1 MSEPSPPS
9 APNEKSNDQSESMVE
24 LQRIEEAVVTK
35 RRSISIIWIVP
46 VIALLI
52 AGFLAYK
59 AIINRGPT
67 ITISFKSA
75 NGVQVKKTKV
85 KYKDMTIGRVTQITL
100 TDDFQMVRV
109 KIRLDKRSGSLVSN
123 TTRFWIE
130 RPRLQGV
137 TVTGLDT
144 LLSGPYITLDPG
156 EPGIECYE
164 FEGLESPPRIT
175 GGDQGK
181 VFTLHSE
188 SLGSLDYGSP
198 VYYRDVGVG
207 RVVGYELKPKGEGVN
222 IDIFVRSPYDQFVR
236 TASRFWLVSGVE
248 LDWGA
253 NGVQFHA
260 ESLLSVML
268 GGIAFLEPSQ
278 QEKTPPASNG
288 DDFQLFANEKAAFEE
303 HFEQTEQY
311 LLKFT
316 DSVRGL
322 SIGAPVEF
330 KGLLIGHV
338 IDIGIEF
345 NWDTQEVFVPVKIE
359 VEGGRLAK
367 VASGMNDG
375 HTDRVIHQLVRRGL
389 RAQLQSGNLITG
401 QLFIALDFF
410 DQVPK
415 AQVESTQ
422 GIEIIPTHPTTMGA
436 LTLQASSILNQLKSL
451 PLHKL
456 SMTALHALDSITD
469 TGNQLNQ
476 LGSQLNIL
484 LRSKHIQRSLRNTDE
499 ATRSAKKLVKN
510 MNTLVDQ
517 DSPTLLELRRAIK
530 DLSEAAKSV
539 RGFADQL
546 ERQPDSLLRGKR

>member
-1 MSEPSPPS
+1 
-9 APNEKSNDQSESMVE
+9 
-24 LQRIEEAVVTK
+24 
-35 RRSISIIWIVP
+35 
-46 VIALLI
+46 
-52 AGFLAYK
+52 
-59 AIINRGPT
+59 
-67 ITISFKSA
+67 
-75 NGVQVKKTKV
+75 
-85 KYKDMTIGRVTQITL
+85 
-100 TDDFQMVRV
+100 
-109 KIRLDKRSGSLVSN
+109 
-123 TTRFWIE
+123 
-130 RPRLQGV
+130 
-137 TVTGLDT
+137 
-144 LLSGPYITLDPG
+144 
-156 EPGIECYE
+156 
-164 FEGLESPPRIT
+164 
-175 GGDQGK
+175 
-181 VFTLHSE
+181 
-188 SLGSLDYGSP
+188 
-198 VYYRDVGVG
+198 
-207 RVVGYELKPKGEGVN
+207 
-222 IDIFVRSPYDQFVR
+222 
-236 TASRFWLVSGVE
+236 
-248 LDWGA
+248 
-253 NGVQFHA
+253 
-260 ESLLSVML
+260 ML

-278 QEKTPPASNG
+278 QENTPPASNG

-375 HTDRVIHQLVRRGL
+375 HTDQVIHQLVTRGL

-401 QLFIALDFF
+401 QLFVALDFF
-410 DQVPK
+410 DQVPT
-415 AQVESTQ
+415 AQVESAQ

-456 SMTALHALDSITD
+456 SINALRALDSITD

-476 LGSQLNIL
+476 LGNQLNIL
-484 LRSKHIQRSLRNTDE
+484 LRSRHIQRSLKNTDE
-499 ATRSAKKLVKN
+499 ATHSAKKLVKN
-510 MNTLVDQ
+510 MNTLMDQ